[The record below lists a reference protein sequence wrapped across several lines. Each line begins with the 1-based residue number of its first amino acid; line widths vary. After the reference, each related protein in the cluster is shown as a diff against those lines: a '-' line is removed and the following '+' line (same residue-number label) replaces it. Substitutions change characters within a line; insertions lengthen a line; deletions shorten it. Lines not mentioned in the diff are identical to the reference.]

1 MSNKLESKIRQI
13 LRDIRFPTQD
23 IRYEFCDALTFASD
37 EADFFMRANQFL
49 YTLQNNELNC
59 EFYDKAKAC
68 FGAEVIDL
76 YFDTSL
82 IGNEWIDD
90 SISQFHAPS
99 VVSQANNIS
108 NMPTINEQLDL
119 FAQPVQLESEAVV
132 TGAVSNNTSVE
143 CGCDNGQ
150 SSTDTPD
157 MTFNEVANVEDLSQE
172 IVKNDQI
179 DDTINVNTKE
189 TDDFSVVSD
198 DNPHQQIISHVVD
211 WQNPLTND
219 LENNNKN
226 HGKTSFYEEDEDEKN
241 SQHNPSF
248 SELEPNDVSDFE
260 DNYNNDDDYGIECDY
275 SHNDYEVNEDYPK
288 DQYYNDDESGERY
301 EEELDLEETLFNIYD
316 IEELESANAEINDLE
331 IPDITFSDDI
341 LEAML
346 DKVTTQTRI
355 IQEVVKFVQKNDL
368 DYNEYKSLLENIF
381 FHLGWNGAKRAVQR
395 LFDEHTTLS
404 VDTLRAV
411 FELKLAWEEHDAF
424 WAIRHRNGSFENTYA
439 VLSWPIAHAI
449 IDSYSYVPDIEEVIG
464 LLYEKFYQWRNSPI
478 LPKAFPCFMKYI
490 WSQFFGVKGLLP
502 ETYHQD
508 FRVNEFT
515 PEIWQDTYDLLDNQI
530 TEALVDYGV
539 RFSEPFPSMD
549 YWTLE
554 KTHARFIELNE
565 KPNKFITINE
575 GDDE

>member
-132 TGAVSNNTSVE
+132 TGAVSNTTSVE

-150 SSTDTPD
+150 LSTDTPD
-157 MTFNEVANVEDLSQE
+157 MTFNEVANVENLSQE

-198 DNPHQQIISHVVD
+198 DNPHQQINSHEED

-260 DNYNNDDDYGIECDY
+260 DNYNNDDYGIECDY
-275 SHNDYEVNEDYPK
+275 SHNDYEVNEDYPE

-549 YWTLE
+549 YWTLK

>member
-132 TGAVSNNTSVE
+132 TGAVSNTTSVE

-150 SSTDTPD
+150 LSTDTPD
-157 MTFNEVANVEDLSQE
+157 MTFNEVANVENLSQE

-198 DNPHQQIISHVVD
+198 DNPHQQINSHAED

-260 DNYNNDDDYGIECDY
+260 DNYNNDDYGIECDY
-275 SHNDYEVNEDYPK
+275 SHNDYEVNEDYPE

-449 IDSYSYVPDIEEVIG
+449 IDSYSYVPDIEEVIA

-539 RFSEPFPSMD
+539 RFSPPLSE
-549 YWTLE
+549 
-554 KTHARFIELNE
+554 
-565 KPNKFITINE
+565 
-575 GDDE
+575 

>member
-198 DNPHQQIISHVVD
+198 DNPHQQINSHEED

-226 HGKTSFYEEDEDEKN
+226 HGKT
-241 SQHNPSF
+241 
-248 SELEPNDVSDFE
+248 
-260 DNYNNDDDYGIECDY
+260 
-275 SHNDYEVNEDYPK
+275 
-288 DQYYNDDESGERY
+288 
-301 EEELDLEETLFNIYD
+301 
-316 IEELESANAEINDLE
+316 
-331 IPDITFSDDI
+331 
-341 LEAML
+341 
-346 DKVTTQTRI
+346 
-355 IQEVVKFVQKNDL
+355 
-368 DYNEYKSLLENIF
+368 
-381 FHLGWNGAKRAVQR
+381 
-395 LFDEHTTLS
+395 
-404 VDTLRAV
+404 
-411 FELKLAWEEHDAF
+411 
-424 WAIRHRNGSFENTYA
+424 
-439 VLSWPIAHAI
+439 
-449 IDSYSYVPDIEEVIG
+449 
-464 LLYEKFYQWRNSPI
+464 
-478 LPKAFPCFMKYI
+478 
-490 WSQFFGVKGLLP
+490 
-502 ETYHQD
+502 
-508 FRVNEFT
+508 
-515 PEIWQDTYDLLDNQI
+515 
-530 TEALVDYGV
+530 
-539 RFSEPFPSMD
+539 
-549 YWTLE
+549 
-554 KTHARFIELNE
+554 
-565 KPNKFITINE
+565 
-575 GDDE
+575 

>member
-82 IGNEWIDD
+82 IGNESIDD

-132 TGAVSNNTSVE
+132 TGAVSNTTSVE

-150 SSTDTPD
+150 LSTDTPD
-157 MTFNEVANVEDLSQE
+157 MTFNEVANVENLSQE

-198 DNPHQQIISHVVD
+198 DNPHQQINSHAED

-260 DNYNNDDDYGIECDY
+260 DNYNNDDYGIECDY
-275 SHNDYEVNEDYPK
+275 SHNDYEVNEDYPE

-449 IDSYSYVPDIEEVIG
+449 IDSYSYVTDIEEVIG

-549 YWTLE
+549 YWTLK
-554 KTHARFIELNE
+554 KTHARF
-565 KPNKFITINE
+565 
-575 GDDE
+575 